1 MQFNTRLIKIMQ
13 VMRVVSCNI
22 LCVVRIIRDC
32 CAYNLCP
39 SRWEQL
45 GDVQEHFMLH
55 LTKQLN
61 VAIDLVLV
69 LATSIE
75 DGASSTNM
83 NIFTIKLVY
92 IGSCV
97 YRGLGDTIQR
107 FIFLVD
113 TCEYISLT
121 LRFIY

>member
-1 MQFNTRLIKIMQ
+1 
-13 VMRVVSCNI
+13 
-22 LCVVRIIRDC
+22 
-32 CAYNLCP
+32 
-39 SRWEQL
+39 
-45 GDVQEHFMLH
+45 MLH